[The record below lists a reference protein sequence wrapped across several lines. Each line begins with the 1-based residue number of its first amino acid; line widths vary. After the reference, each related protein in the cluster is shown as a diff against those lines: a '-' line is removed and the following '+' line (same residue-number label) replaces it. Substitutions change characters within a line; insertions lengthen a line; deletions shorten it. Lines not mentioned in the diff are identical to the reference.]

1 MADHY
6 TTLGVARSASAD
18 DIKSAYRRLAR
29 QLHPD
34 VNKAPD
40 AQKKFAAVQ
49 QAYEVLSDDEKRKLY
64 DMYGDAAFAQ
74 GGPGSASGQQRTQWG
89 NAGGPRSRGRA
100 SQHPDIDAEDLGSI
114 FESIFGAAG
123 PRGGGA
129 GSRGSGANPRTGSRA
144 QPVYDYD
151 DDDGDED
158 TVQEVRIDF
167 MTAAKGG
174 TAPVRVLT
182 REETFKTIDV
192 KIPAGIDDGGGLRV
206 RGVLRGIS
214 GGSPDLLLRVRIAPH
229 DLYRR
234 SDAGGPA
241 KGLDV
246 FLDLP
251 LTLAEATLGATVDV
265 PTIRGV
271 AQLKIPAGTPSSRRM
286 KLTGMGIKDDA
297 GRQGDFY
304 VIIQIVPPAPPADAR
319 ISALEQDVLR
329 RIADL
334 SGNPRS
340 GPAWQRLA

>member
-49 QAYEVLSDDEKRKLY
+49 QAYEVLSDSEKRKLY

-89 NAGGPRSRGRA
+89 NAGQARGRGRA

-114 FESIFGAAG
+114 FESIFGGAG
-123 PRGGGA
+123 PRGG
-129 GSRGSGANPRTGSRA
+129 ANPRAGNRA
-144 QPVYDYD
+144 RPVYDYD
-151 DDDGDED
+151 DDDGDEEN
-158 TVQEVRIDF
+158 VQEVRIEF

-182 REETFKTIDV
+182 RDETFKTIDV

-214 GGSPDLLLRVRIAPH
+214 TGSPDLLLRVRITPH
-229 DLYRR
+229 ELYRR
-234 SDAGGPA
+234 SELAGA
-241 KGLDV
+241 SKGLDIW
-246 FLDLP
+246 LDVP
-251 LTLAEATLGATVDV
+251 LTIAEATLGATIDV
-265 PTIRGV
+265 PTMRGV
-271 AQLKIPAGTPSSRRM
+271 AQLTIPPGTPSGRRM
-286 KLTGMGIKDDA
+286 KLGGMGIKDDA

-304 VIIQIVPPAPPADAR
+304 VIIQIVPPDQNAVAR

-340 GPAWQRLA
+340 GPAWQRIA

>member
-49 QAYEVLSDDEKRKLY
+49 QAYEVLSDSEKRKLY
-64 DMYGDAAFAQ
+64 DTYGDAAFAQ

-89 NAGGPRSRGRA
+89 NASGPRSRGA
-100 SQHPDIDAEDLGSI
+100 SSQHPDIDAEDLGSI
-114 FESIFGAAG
+114 FESIFG
-123 PRGGGA
+123 
-129 GSRGSGANPRTGSRA
+129 GANPRSASASSRGGNRA
-144 QPVYDYD
+144 RPVYDYD

-158 TVQEVRIDF
+158 NVQEVRIDF

-174 TAPVRVLT
+174 SAPVRVLT
-182 REETFKTIDV
+182 RDETFKTIDV

-206 RGVLRGIS
+206 RGALRGIS
-214 GGSPDLLLRVRIAPH
+214 AGSPDLLLRVRITPH
-229 DLYRR
+229 ELYRR
-234 SDAGGPA
+234 SELAGA
-241 KGLDV
+241 SKGLDV
-246 FLDLP
+246 WLDVP
-251 LTLAEATLGATVDV
+251 LTIAEATLGAAIDV
-265 PTIRGV
+265 PTMRGV
-271 AQLKIPAGTPSSRRM
+271 AQLTIPPGTPSGRRM
-286 KLTGMGIKDDA
+286 KLGGMGIKDDA

-304 VIIQIVPPAPPADAR
+304 VIIQIIPPAPPADAR

>member
-1 MADHY
+1 VADHY

-40 AQKKFAAVQ
+40 AQKKFASVQ
-49 QAYEVLSDDEKRKLY
+49 QAYEVLSDSEKRKLY

-74 GGPGSASGQQRTQWG
+74 GGPGSASAQQRTQWG
-89 NAGGPRSRGRA
+89 NAGQARGRGRA

-114 FESIFGAAG
+114 FESIFGGAG
-123 PRGGGA
+123 PRGGGT
-129 GSRGSGANPRTGSRA
+129 NPRAGNRA
-144 QPVYDYD
+144 RPVYDYD

-158 TVQEVRIDF
+158 NVQEVRIDF

-182 REETFKTIDV
+182 RDETYKTIDV

-206 RGVLRGIS
+206 RGVLCGIS
-214 GGSPDLLLRVRIAPH
+214 AGSPDLLLRVRITPH
-229 DLYRR
+229 ELYRR
-234 SDAGGPA
+234 SELAGA
-241 KGLDV
+241 CKGLDV
-246 FLDLP
+246 WLDVP
-251 LTLAEATLGATVDV
+251 LTIAEATLGATIDV
-265 PTIRGV
+265 PTMRGI
-271 AQLKIPAGTPSSRRM
+271 AQLTIPPGTPSGRRM
-286 KLTGMGIKDDA
+286 KLGGMGIKDDA

-304 VIIQIVPPAPPADAR
+304 VIIQIVPPDQHAVTR